1 MYEKP
6 RGFRG
11 LFRSLEEKVH
21 PIPLKER
28 VDQALYRLATQKEKL
43 EHMSSRLQQ
52 RDKEMFQRCIG
63 AQLSKDNAHAALY
76 ANECAE
82 IRKMAHITLSS
93 ELALERVV
101 LRLQTIEEF
110 GDVMAQIAPV
120 IGVVRETRGRIAGV
134 IPEVATELGEV
145 NNMLSDMS
153 LETGEVQDQ
162 DLDLTASSS
171 EAKKVLEES
180 NIIASQQIKERFP
193 ELPLPEPRQ
202 TTNATVTQVTQARIP
217 VAIAS
222 GGEEE
227 QVEPLEDRVL
237 GYIKSHN
244 GELNM
249 NSASTDLAVSPE
261 DVRRSLQKL
270 RDDGKDSK
278 NIKFDQ
284 WVLTEKPDISWDDI
298 ADLEKP
304 KRAIEESIVFP
315 VRRPDLFP
323 LGWPRGILFFGP
335 PGCGKTLLAA
345 AVASEIKGVFFCADA
360 ASLMSKW
367 LGESER
373 NVSQLFVKARESS
386 EKGQPAIVFIDE
398 IDSLMGF
405 RCEEVGGEVRV
416 RNQFLKEMDGIL
428 DKKRNYH
435 VYVIGATNKP
445 WVLDEPFIRRFQK
458 RIYVPLPDIKARMD
472 MFQIYAHDL
481 KLDNNVDFA
490 ELARVTEGYSGGDI
504 RDLFQ
509 STQLKVVR
517 NFFTHGNVTDLASVP
532 DPITM
537 EDFQSIVTGR
547 RPSVSQTILKRYYDW
562 DESFKAS

>member
-1 MYEKP
+1 MSASEE
-6 RGFRG
+6 
-11 LFRSLEEKVH
+11 LESLAVKYA
-21 PIPLKER
+21 KE
-28 VDQALYRLATQKEKL
+28 AIEL
-43 EHMSSRLQQ
+43 ESKGSR
-52 RDKEMFQRCIG
+52 
-63 AQLSKDNAHAALY
+63 
-76 ANECAE
+76 
-82 IRKMAHITLSS
+82 
-93 ELALERVV
+93 
-101 LRLQTIEEF
+101 
-110 GDVMAQIAPV
+110 
-120 IGVVRETRGRIAGV
+120 RIAATKYQRA
-134 IPEVATELGEV
+134 IEVLLKLCSLYPAAPQNKLYMEHAEAYRKRVQELQ
-145 NNMLSDMS
+145 SD
-153 LETGEVQDQ
+153 
-162 DLDLTASSS
+162 S
-171 EAKKVLEES
+171 EPNSRPVES
-180 NIIASQQIKERFP
+180 A
-193 ELPLPEPRQ
+193 
-202 TTNATVTQVTQARIP
+202 
-217 VAIAS
+217 
-222 GGEEE
+222 
-227 QVEPLEDRVL
+227 
-237 GYIKSHN
+237 
-244 GELNM
+244 
-249 NSASTDLAVSPE
+249 
-261 DVRRSLQKL
+261 
-270 RDDGKDSK
+270 DGKDSK

-373 NVSQLFVKARESS
+373 NVSQLFAKARENA

-398 IDSLMGF
+398 IDSLMGV
-405 RCEEVGGEVRV
+405 RGEEVGGEVRV

-435 VYVIGATNKP
+435 VYLIGATNKP

-517 NFFTHGNVTDLASVP
+517 NFFTHGNVTDLSSVP

>member
-1 MYEKP
+1 MRTAVPGQFQSDLEG
-6 RGFRG
+6 R
-11 LFRSLEEKVH
+11 LVSASEELESLAVKYA
-21 PIPLKER
+21 KEAI
-28 VDQALYRLATQKEKL
+28 QL
-43 EHMSSRLQQ
+43 EGKGSR
-52 RDKEMFQRCIG
+52 
-63 AQLSKDNAHAALY
+63 
-76 ANECAE
+76 
-82 IRKMAHITLSS
+82 
-93 ELALERVV
+93 
-101 LRLQTIEEF
+101 
-110 GDVMAQIAPV
+110 
-120 IGVVRETRGRIAGV
+120 RIAATKYQRA
-134 IPEVATELGEV
+134 IEVLLKLCSLYPAAPQNKLYMEHAEAYRKRVQELQ
-145 NNMLSDMS
+145 SD
-153 LETGEVQDQ
+153 
-162 DLDLTASSS
+162 S
-171 EAKKVLEES
+171 EPNSRPVES
-180 NIIASQQIKERFP
+180 A
-193 ELPLPEPRQ
+193 
-202 TTNATVTQVTQARIP
+202 
-217 VAIAS
+217 
-222 GGEEE
+222 
-227 QVEPLEDRVL
+227 
-237 GYIKSHN
+237 
-244 GELNM
+244 
-249 NSASTDLAVSPE
+249 
-261 DVRRSLQKL
+261 
-270 RDDGKDSK
+270 DGKDSK

-373 NVSQLFVKARESS
+373 NVSQLFAKARENA

-398 IDSLMGF
+398 IDSLMGV
-405 RCEEVGGEVRV
+405 RGEEVGGEVRV

-435 VYVIGATNKP
+435 VYLIGATNKP

-517 NFFTHGNVTDLASVP
+517 NFFTHGNVTDLSSVP

>member
-1 MYEKP
+1 VSASEE
-6 RGFRG
+6 
-11 LFRSLEEKVH
+11 LESLAVKYA
-21 PIPLKER
+21 KEAI
-28 VDQALYRLATQKEKL
+28 QL
-43 EHMSSRLQQ
+43 EGKGSR
-52 RDKEMFQRCIG
+52 
-63 AQLSKDNAHAALY
+63 
-76 ANECAE
+76 
-82 IRKMAHITLSS
+82 
-93 ELALERVV
+93 
-101 LRLQTIEEF
+101 
-110 GDVMAQIAPV
+110 
-120 IGVVRETRGRIAGV
+120 RIAATKYQRA
-134 IPEVATELGEV
+134 IEVLLKLCSLYPAAPQNKLYMEHAEAYRKRVQELQ
-145 NNMLSDMS
+145 SD
-153 LETGEVQDQ
+153 
-162 DLDLTASSS
+162 S
-171 EAKKVLEES
+171 EPNSRPVES
-180 NIIASQQIKERFP
+180 A
-193 ELPLPEPRQ
+193 
-202 TTNATVTQVTQARIP
+202 
-217 VAIAS
+217 
-222 GGEEE
+222 
-227 QVEPLEDRVL
+227 
-237 GYIKSHN
+237 
-244 GELNM
+244 
-249 NSASTDLAVSPE
+249 
-261 DVRRSLQKL
+261 
-270 RDDGKDSK
+270 DGKDSK

-373 NVSQLFVKARESS
+373 NVSQLFAKARENA

-398 IDSLMGF
+398 IDSLMGV
-405 RCEEVGGEVRV
+405 RGEEVGGEVRV

-435 VYVIGATNKP
+435 VYLIGATNKP

-517 NFFTHGNVTDLASVP
+517 NFFTHGNVTDLSSVP